1 MIKIA
6 IVGKMGSGKSFVSN
20 YIISYF
26 HQRKITIQKLAFA
39 NKVYDIAY
47 NLFGM
52 KEKNR
57 FLLQSI
63 GTKMREINENIWVN
77 NVIKDINENNYEGVV
92 VEDGRYAN
100 EITTLKKNGFIII
113 RLLVDSDVQLER
125 LKMIYSKESFR
136 SCIKN
141 MEHHSETSMNKI
153 NLASDLFDYVI
164 LSDENVLYN
173 IDTILETEYENQ
185 YQL

>member
-6 IVGKMGSGKSFVSN
+6 IVGSGKSFVSN

-26 HQRKITIQKLAFA
+26 QQRKITVHKLAFA
-39 NKVYDIAY
+39 KEIYNIAQY
-47 NLFGM
+47 LFGM

-57 FLLQSI
+57 YLLQSI
-63 GTKMREINENIWVN
+63 GTKMREINENVWVN
-77 NVIKDINENNYEGVV
+77 SVMKDINENNYEGVV
-92 VEDGRYAN
+92 LEDGRYEN
-100 EITTLKKNGFIII
+100 EIITLKKNGFVII

-125 LKMIYSKESFR
+125 LKMLYSKESFR

-141 MEHHSETSMNKI
+141 MQHHSETSMNKI
-153 NLASDLFDYVI
+153 NLASDLFNYVI

-173 IDTILETEYENQ
+173 IDTILEIEYENK
-185 YQL
+185 YKL